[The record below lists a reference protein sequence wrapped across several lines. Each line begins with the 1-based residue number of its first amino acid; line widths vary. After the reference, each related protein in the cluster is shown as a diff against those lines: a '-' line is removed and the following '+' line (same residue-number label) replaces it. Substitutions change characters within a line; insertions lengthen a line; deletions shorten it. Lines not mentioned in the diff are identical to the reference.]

1 MKNIY
6 NILFTLMFV
15 TSFSLYADNPGD
27 EVVSADDAS
36 DAPVATEE
44 VVAEEEVV
52 TSDDAVADDEVVTLE
67 KVVVTGS
74 RIKRTQE
81 EGALPLLVITKE
93 DIDNSGFRSVTEAL
107 QSIPSANQYTQNES
121 LTNNFTP
128 NANELD
134 LRNLGPGRVL
144 FLINGRRTAD
154 YPIPYNNAGNIVNT
168 STVPFGLVDRIEV
181 LSQGAS
187 AIYGSDAVSG
197 VVNIITVKG
206 KDFSELNVYA
216 SETEHGGDNI
226 ISTTFTTGGFFG
238 SSSWTFGIDGTMVDP
253 MYYEDREGFDSF
265 VYDASYG
272 LNYTNPRAGL
282 VWYTFADNLGPRNK
296 RMVRAL

>member
-93 DIDNSGFRSVTEAL
+93 DIDNSGFRSVTQAL

-128 NANELD
+128 NANE
-134 LRNLGPGRVL
+134 
-144 FLINGRRTAD
+144 
-154 YPIPYNNAGNIVNT
+154 
-168 STVPFGLVDRIEV
+168 
-181 LSQGAS
+181 
-187 AIYGSDAVSG
+187 
-197 VVNIITVKG
+197 
-206 KDFSELNVYA
+206 
-216 SETEHGGDNI
+216 
-226 ISTTFTTGGFFG
+226 
-238 SSSWTFGIDGTMVDP
+238 
-253 MYYEDREGFDSF
+253 
-265 VYDASYG
+265 
-272 LNYTNPRAGL
+272 
-282 VWYTFADNLGPRNK
+282 
-296 RMVRAL
+296 

>member
-206 KDFSELNVYA
+206 KDFSQSMFTLLKLNM
-216 SETEHGGDNI
+216 EEI
-226 ISTTFTTGGFFG
+226 I
-238 SSSWTFGIDGTMVDP
+238 
-253 MYYEDREGFDSF
+253 
-265 VYDASYG
+265 
-272 LNYTNPRAGL
+272 
-282 VWYTFADNLGPRNK
+282 
-296 RMVRAL
+296 